1 MPFSL
6 VDARA
11 CFDREASVVAQV
23 ISSTIPSVCLS
34 WTKKKQTNRKNLAG
48 LINEKETS
56 PGFKKRHSLSYH
68 SKESCAWF
76 CKGGQ
81 LYEASTLG
89 TDALMSKNNDSLS
102 SRQSETQVVGDCA
115 K

>member
-34 WTKKKQTNRKNLAG
+34 WTKKKQTNKQKKTG
-48 LINEKETS
+48 LVSKTKKETS

-76 CKGGQ
+76 C
-81 LYEASTLG
+81 
-89 TDALMSKNNDSLS
+89 
-102 SRQSETQVVGDCA
+102 
-115 K
+115 

>member
-34 WTKKKQTNRKNLAG
+34 WTKKKQTNKKNLAG
-48 LINEKETS
+48 LINEKRNKPRLQKTAQFIL
-56 PGFKKRHSLSYH
+56 P
-68 SKESCAWF
+68 
-76 CKGGQ
+76 Q
-81 LYEASTLG
+81 
-89 TDALMSKNNDSLS
+89 
-102 SRQSETQVVGDCA
+102 
-115 K
+115 